1 MGKIAG
7 AKTDPAAAHWRIA
20 SLAVFAVALIVTLVT
35 LDDPGL
41 TWDEPFSI
49 IAGQSYA
56 SWFGNVPSLPVSQE
70 GIYQYWRVN
79 CEHPPLAKL
88 LMGFAQAILPEVSPI
103 LASRFAV
110 AVLFSLLV
118 ELVFQVG
125 TSMFGGLAGLLGA
138 LSLLCMPRVF
148 GDAHLA
154 SLDVAMA
161 LTWLLA
167 AVAFAKAV
175 EKDAWPWS
183 VASGI
188 CFGLA
193 LLTKIN
199 GVLLPIVLLGW
210 GVGFHRRRALWPLVT
225 TLGVGAIVFLV
236 GWPWLWH
243 DTAARLGGYL
253 FPKGRVSLPVLY
265 FGLVYKDK
273 AVPWHYPIVMTLVTV
288 PIGIL
293 FLSLLGLAKAV
304 RQFLVRPAQALL
316 VVNLAVIL
324 GTFMLPWMP
333 RYDGVR
339 LFLAAFPFLALLAGA
354 GGHRCWVWLCEHS
367 AGRPWR
373 PLFAL
378 AALFVTQ
385 AGAVGLI
392 HPYELSYYNAAVGGL
407 WGADRLGLEVTYWHD
422 VVNRRVFQWLNAQ
435 CPPGSRIAFYPV
447 GEFVVGNNPEESD
460 FYEAFYLNQKRGLQ
474 AVRFEPG
481 VPHDYVVLNAR
492 EAMMR
497 SVPEAK
503 LPGNP
508 EAWRIFKTREPLF
521 AIRKQGVLLCG
532 VYARE

>member
-1 MGKIAG
+1 MGKTEG
-7 AKTDPAAAHWRIA
+7 RSTEPAAAHWRIA
-20 SLAVFAVALIVTLVT
+20 SLAVFALALIVTLVT

-56 SWFGNVPSLPVSQE
+56 SWLGKFPFLPVSQE
-70 GIYQYWRVN
+70 GIYHYWRVN

-88 LMGFAQAILPEVSPI
+88 LMGFAQAILPDISPI

-118 ELVFQVG
+118 ELVFQIG
-125 TSMFGGLAGLLGA
+125 ASMFGGLGGLLGA

-154 SLDVAMA
+154 TLDVAMA

-167 AVAFAKAV
+167 AAAFAKAV

-183 VASGI
+183 VLSGVA
-188 CFGLA
+188 FGLA

-199 GVLLPIVLLGW
+199 GVLLPLVLVGW

-225 TLGVGAIVFLV
+225 TLGLGVAVFFI

-243 DTAARLGGYL
+243 NTLARLGGYL
-253 FPKGRVSLPVLY
+253 MPTGRVSLPVLY
-265 FGLVYKDK
+265 FGHVYPDK
-273 AVPWHYPIVMTLVTV
+273 AVPWHYPLVMTLVTV
-288 PIGIL
+288 PTGIL
-293 FLSLLGLAKAV
+293 FLSMFGLVKAV
-304 RQFLVRPAQALL
+304 RQSLERPRQALL
-316 VVNLAVIL
+316 VINLAAIL

-339 LFLAAFPFLALLAGA
+339 LFLAAFPFLAMLAGA
-354 GGHRCWVWLCEHS
+354 GGHRCWVWLCSHS
-367 AGRPWR
+367 VGRPWR

-378 AALFVTQ
+378 VALFVTQ
-385 AGAVGLI
+385 AGAVALI

-407 WGADRLGLEVTYWHD
+407 WGADRLGLEATYWHD
-422 VVNRRVFQWLNAQ
+422 AVNRRVFQWLNAE

-447 GEFVVGNNPEESD
+447 GEFVVRNNPEEFD
-460 FYEAFYLNQKRGLQ
+460 FYDAFYLNPRRGLQ

-481 VPHDYVVLNAR
+481 VSWDYVVLNAR
-492 EAMMR
+492 KAMLR
-497 SVPEAK
+497 N
-503 LPGNP
+503 NP
-508 EAWRIFKTREPLF
+508 EAWRVLTTRQPLF
-521 AIRKQGVLLCG
+521 AVRKQGVLLCG